1 MLLGLTILAW
11 AVAGACSTAR
21 EDLPTQLESPEAL
34 AGGPLI
40 PDAPTP
46 TPTPIP
52 EVAPLPADPSG
63 GGEST
68 TGGFVGSCGL
78 PEPPTI
84 TRVKVSVL
92 NTQPTQRVLNATPL
106 VGPDG
111 AYCRLIGYTDGRLYC
126 PVRPDGHPER
136 DACEALQV
144 GRAADTGRIG
154 PTWTAGGRP
163 CLGRTGGISCL
174 NHPENQFLVI
184 TYGTGTFQACID
196 GGICQRFVVR

>member
-1 MLLGLTILAW
+1 MRVLSGVMISVCV
-11 AVAGACSTAR
+11 VAGACSGAP
-21 EDLPTQLESPEAL
+21 EELPTHPRVADAS
-34 AGGPLI
+34 LI
-40 PDAPTP
+40 PDEPTP
-46 TPTPIP
+46 NPNPTP
-52 EVAPLPADPSG
+52 EVAPLPANPG
-63 GGEST
+63 GG
-68 TGGFVGSCGL
+68 GGSGTSGLSGSCG
-78 PEPPTI
+78 EPAPPSL
-84 TRVKVSVL
+84 TRVKVTVL
-92 NTQPTQRVLNATPL
+92 NVQPTQRVLDATPL

-126 PVRPDGHPER
+126 PLRPEGHPER
-136 DACEALQV
+136 SACEALQV
-144 GRAADTGRIG
+144 GRATDTGRIG

>member
-1 MLLGLTILAW
+1 MRVLSGVMISVCV
-11 AVAGACSTAR
+11 VAGACSGAP
-21 EDLPTQLESPEAL
+21 EELPTHPRVADAS
-34 AGGPLI
+34 LI
-40 PDAPTP
+40 PDEPTP
-46 TPTPIP
+46 NPNPTP
-52 EVAPLPADPSG
+52 EVAPLPANPG
-63 GGEST
+63 GG
-68 TGGFVGSCGL
+68 GGSGTSGLSGSCG
-78 PEPPTI
+78 EPAPPSL
-84 TRVKVSVL
+84 TRVKVTVL
-92 NTQPTQRVLNATPL
+92 NVQPPQRVLDATPL

-126 PVRPDGHPER
+126 PLRPEGHPER
-136 DACEALQV
+136 SACEALQV
-144 GRAADTGRIG
+144 GRATDTGRIG